1 MTIFSF
7 VLSPLGNDDY
17 VFLAPQ
23 VPPLTKKIKK
33 KRTSTNVDISN
44 GARDTTNDIQ
54 SYKLSPKVFG
64 VAKPNYEKPLNKAKR
79 RLSVE
84 MKTDT
89 DEKVCSIKSRDFS
102 VWGSLQDLE
111 MLNRLEIGISADQRI
126 SRRDFLEPAYSEPD
140 LVVSR

>member
-1 MTIFSF
+1 M
-7 VLSPLGNDDY
+7 
-17 VFLAPQ
+17 
-23 VPPLTKKIKK
+23 PPLTKKIKK
-33 KRTSTNVDISN
+33 KRTSTNIHISN
-44 GARDTTNDIQ
+44 GAKDTTNDIL

-64 VAKPNYEKPLNKAKR
+64 VAKPNHETNKPLNKAKR

-84 MKTDT
+84 LKTDT
-89 DEKVCSIKSRDFS
+89 DEKVCSIKNRDFS

-126 SRRDFLEPAYSEPD
+126 SRRDFLEPAYSEPE